1 MCGIISYFMRETG
14 MKTLLVHMGYL
25 LVVFIHRYLCLK
37 VILIHHKVATISIV
51 VPGELFMES
60 TINLQLIQQE

>member
-1 MCGIISYFMRETG
+1 